1 MATGKS
7 RTARR
12 RQKKSAKKPLWKKIL
27 FGFLIAFLA
36 VGLGGTTVFAYY
48 IATAPKLD
56 IDKLDVPYASEFYN
70 MDGELFA
77 DIYDENRTKIQY
89 DDLPDVLIDAVIAT
103 EDARFFEHS
112 GIDLRRI
119 GGAIKA
125 NIQHGFG
132 SEGASTI
139 TQQVVENMFLTPEK
153 TIKLKV
159 QEQWLALQLEREF
172 SKEEIL
178 EMYLNKIFY
187 GSNAYGVAKAAEVYF
202 GKDDLH
208 ELTLLEAAMLA
219 GLPQRPTAYNPFE
232 NPDLMEERVDT
243 VLDLM
248 VRHGKITEKEAD
260 EARSIDVSSVLTDK
274 KPKSYPYDA
283 FVSRAEEELEEK
295 LEGVD
300 IHTAGLK
307 IYTTLDNDIQEHVE
321 FLLTDSEENPIPYPD
336 EDLQAGM
343 VVLDTKTGAVRAIGG
358 GRDRES
364 KGFNYATNDTGRQ
377 PGSTFKP
384 IISYGPAI
392 EYEKWSTYHQIND
405 DAPYDFGGD
414 DPIRNWNRQYQGW
427 MSARYA
433 LAQSLNVPAVK
444 TLEEVG
450 LDRAK
455 TFAEGLGI
463 KFHEDKILI
472 GDAIGG
478 TETNTTPLQL
488 AGAYSAFGNE
498 GIYTEPYTVV
508 KVEFPDGSIV
518 DLKPESEAVMSDYTA
533 YMVTDMLKSVLS
545 SGTGTNANIP
555 DLPVAGK
562 TGTTNVKGK
571 SGANNSWFSGYTT
584 NFTIAV
590 WTGYDE
596 NNRIIEDTQIPHA
609 LFKNTMTEIS
619 KDIETADF
627 VKPESVVEVEIEK
640 GSNPPALPSDH
651 TPKENIVTEL
661 FVKGTEPSTVSETF
675 DQLDPVSNLTAVYN
689 EANESIDVNWDYNKG
704 EGDISFEIAY
714 KIDDGGLKELTT
726 TQEQS
731 VSITEVEYGSTYT
744 IQVTA
749 VDNDN
754 DVKSDPQ
761 TANVTVSE
769 DEDEEDE
776 EDLPAV
782 EGLEA
787 TYNEAN
793 SSIKA
798 SWQYNGPPAQFEVD
812 INGQTQTVQSNT
824 VQINGAT
831 PGTTYTI
838 AVTPVADGKRGEQ
851 KSTSITVE
859 SNETEQPDNNGSN
872 GNNEDQDEND
882 DDGDNDE
889 EDDADNE
896 DEQTE
901 VQDESEDEEEAS

>member
-1 MATGKS
+1 
-7 RTARR
+7 
-12 RQKKSAKKPLWKKIL
+12 
-27 FGFLIAFLA
+27 
-36 VGLGGTTVFAYY
+36 
-48 IATAPKLD
+48 
-56 IDKLDVPYASEFYN
+56 
-70 MDGELFA
+70 
-77 DIYDENRTKIQY
+77 
-89 DDLPDVLIDAVIAT
+89 
-103 EDARFFEHS
+103 
-112 GIDLRRI
+112 
-119 GGAIKA
+119 
-125 NIQHGFG
+125 
-132 SEGASTI
+132 STI

-433 LAQSLNVPAVK
+433 LARSLNVPAVK

-450 LDRAK
+450 LDHAK

-518 DLKPESEAVMSDYTA
+518 D
-533 YMVTDMLKSVLS
+533 
-545 SGTGTNANIP
+545 
-555 DLPVAGK
+555 
-562 TGTTNVKGK
+562 
-571 SGANNSWFSGYTT
+571 
-584 NFTIAV
+584 
-590 WTGYDE
+590 
-596 NNRIIEDTQIPHA
+596 
-609 LFKNTMTEIS
+609 
-619 KDIETADF
+619 
-627 VKPESVVEVEIEK
+627 
-640 GSNPPALPSDH
+640 
-651 TPKENIVTEL
+651 
-661 FVKGTEPSTVSETF
+661 
-675 DQLDPVSNLTAVYN
+675 
-689 EANESIDVNWDYNKG
+689 
-704 EGDISFEIAY
+704 
-714 KIDDGGLKELTT
+714 
-726 TQEQS
+726 
-731 VSITEVEYGSTYT
+731 
-744 IQVTA
+744 
-749 VDNDN
+749 
-754 DVKSDPQ
+754 
-761 TANVTVSE
+761 
-769 DEDEEDE
+769 
-776 EDLPAV
+776 
-782 EGLEA
+782 
-787 TYNEAN
+787 
-793 SSIKA
+793 
-798 SWQYNGPPAQFEVD
+798 
-812 INGQTQTVQSNT
+812 
-824 VQINGAT
+824 
-831 PGTTYTI
+831 
-838 AVTPVADGKRGEQ
+838 
-851 KSTSITVE
+851 
-859 SNETEQPDNNGSN
+859 
-872 GNNEDQDEND
+872 
-882 DDGDNDE
+882 
-889 EDDADNE
+889 
-896 DEQTE
+896 
-901 VQDESEDEEEAS
+901 